1 MPMKRKPH
9 QEGLDPQN
17 PGIPVTTKDLRSAS
31 QEYQKTQAR
40 SLAAQG
46 VQQGSL
52 MTAPVDVPQ
61 NVTGVDQPGGVAP
74 PRQAPPRQAPPAG
87 GNGHGPEPAIPAS
100 YSAGVS
106 NIEEMADKH
115 PLLEELEHS
124 FGIEKLKCR
133 DIELGKYVWT
143 FRPMRFEDYEWM
155 ANNVRRN
162 PVTQESSEPAMSVV
176 SVSALLAAVN
186 GTPVYEMFKV
196 DTTGRHIPDKFNP
209 PPDIRYEAA
218 TYLLEWF
225 REKVGLWELISKL
238 DAEVDLV
245 FEDQRSRE
253 YPLWETLAS
262 TYRQRIIAL
271 KRQLESST
279 EPDGKSGDD
288 ASQQQESSPQTPEPS
303 SSGTTPEPLTSS
315 STGMTERNSD
325 DSMG

>member
-9 QEGLDPQN
+9 QEGLDPEN
-17 PGIPVTTKDLRSAS
+17 PGIPVTTKDLRAAS
-31 QEYQKTQAR
+31 LDYQKTQAR

-61 NVTGVDQPGGVAP
+61 NVTGVDGPESGAP
-74 PRQAPPRQAPPAG
+74 PRQAPPQRPAPPAG
-87 GNGHGPEPAIPAS
+87 GNGQGPEPAIPAS
-100 YSAGVS
+100 YNAGS
-106 NIEEMADKH
+106 RSIEDMAKKH
-115 PLLEELEHS
+115 PLLEDLEHN

-133 DIELGKYVWT
+133 DIKLGGYTWT

-155 ANNVRRN
+155 ANHVRRN

-176 SVSALLAAVN
+176 SVASLLAAVN
-186 GTPVYEMFKV
+186 RTPVYEMFGV
-196 DTTGRHIPDKFNP
+196 DTTGRHIPDKLNP

-218 TYLLEWF
+218 VYLLEWF

-262 TYRQRIIAL
+262 TYRQRIIEL
-271 KRQLESST
+271 KRQLESSM
-279 EPDGKSGDD
+279 EDGKSGDD
-288 ASQQQESSPQTPEPS
+288 ASQQEESSPPTPEPS
-303 SSGTTPEPLTSS
+303 SSGTTQQQPTSS
-315 STGMTERNSD
+315 STGTTERSNED
-325 DSMG
+325 WTD